1 MTAYPVY
8 IPADPLLQCIDYIVW
23 GQSNGLDLG
32 LCACWEMSSKLFSA
46 SDFATAVLWPIVSAM
61 LVAEQL
67 PTKVDR
73 PNSPPMGIDPGPDH
87 LALTLQVL
95 LCSST

>member
-1 MTAYPVY
+1 MR
-8 IPADPLLQCIDYIVW
+8 
-23 GQSNGLDLG
+23 
-32 LCACWEMSSKLFSA
+32 MSSKLFSA

-73 PNSPPMGIDPGPDH
+73 PFG
-87 LALTLQVL
+87 LFLFFECAE
-95 LCSST
+95 